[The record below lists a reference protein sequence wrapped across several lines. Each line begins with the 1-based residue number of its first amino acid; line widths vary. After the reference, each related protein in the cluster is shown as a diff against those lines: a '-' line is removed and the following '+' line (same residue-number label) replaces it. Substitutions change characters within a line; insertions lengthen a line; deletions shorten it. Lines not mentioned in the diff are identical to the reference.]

1 MVDRDETDVSVDT
14 SDAGTVDMFVCD
26 AQRRSRDASRVQWV
40 SLSPLLFVGLCLPV
54 GLVVANS
61 RTVIGDAVAWWMLL
75 GVFSLVVF
83 IPLAVVGSLGAS
95 ALRRARPWLGRWL
108 GSIGATAAILTY
120 ASFVFSVVETV
131 VAPEIR
137 DPNSWGPVL
146 TPGAAA
152 LVVLPYAIGV
162 AANTSVLVRL
172 WRRTG
177 TFTDRV
183 HDGTRGA
190 AP

>member
-1 MVDRDETDVSVDT
+1 M
-14 SDAGTVDMFVCD
+14 
-26 AQRRSRDASRVQWV
+26 
-40 SLSPLLFVGLCLPV
+40 FVGLCLPV

-75 GVFSLVVF
+75 GVFSLVAFV
-83 IPLAVVGSLGAS
+83 PLAVVGSLGAS

-120 ASFVFSVVETV
+120 ASFVFSVVEIV
-131 VAPEIR
+131 VAPETR

-152 LVVLPYAIGV
+152 LVALPYAIGI

-172 WRRTG
+172 WLRSG
-177 TFTDRV
+177 TFTDPV
-183 HDGTRGA
+183 HDGTKGA
-190 AP
+190 SP